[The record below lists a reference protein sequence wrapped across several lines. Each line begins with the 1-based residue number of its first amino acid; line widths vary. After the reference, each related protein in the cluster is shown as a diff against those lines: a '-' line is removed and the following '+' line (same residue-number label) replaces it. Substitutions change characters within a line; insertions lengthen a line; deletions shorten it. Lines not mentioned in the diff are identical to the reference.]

1 MNQPAIPESRQYLS
15 SALQVNTGGIFV
27 TWTALQY
34 ELGTWI
40 LYGDGP
46 YTCLLNV
53 EALVQSEASECG
65 ISGGH
70 IGNGTGFSECFVFF
84 PDSIKYTT

>member
-1 MNQPAIPESRQYLS
+1 MNYPAIPEPRHYLS
-15 SALQVNTGGIFV
+15 SAIRVNTGGIFV

-40 LYGDGP
+40 WYGDGP
-46 YTCLLNV
+46 YTGLLNV
-53 EALVQSEASECG
+53 KALVQSEASECG

-70 IGNGTGFSECFVFF
+70 IGNGTGFSQSTLFF
-84 PDSIKYTT
+84 SLPA